1 MSRKPRSEK
10 TLMNAQVPALPT
22 AAKPP
27 TLSDL
32 GISTP
37 LWRLLSS
44 NVGAAAEIEEIAS
57 DPRLRSEALAVL
69 PKLMA
74 RAAPSGDERVRNAL
88 QPLILV
94 YGASEA
100 TRSPAFWQAYY
111 RALAPLPVEALARG
125 VEDYLAAPDSEF
137 FPKPGPL
144 RALCDKHAEPI
155 FKAASRAKRALELP
169 KYNRTPIT
177 PEERAKVLQ
186 MAREAGEKLSLTAAS
201 AFPKPPGGEL
211 PNTAGKPDEGG
222 ITPQMRALM
231 ARQQGLGG

>member
-1 MSRKPRSEK
+1 
-10 TLMNAQVPALPT
+10 MNAQVPANLT

-32 GISTP
+32 AISTP

-74 RAAPSGDERVRNAL
+74 RASPAGDDRVRNAL

-155 FKAASRAKRALELP
+155 FKAASRARRALEVP
-169 KYNRTPIT
+169 QHKRTPIT
-177 PEERAKVLQ
+177 DEERARVAQ
-186 MAREAGEKLSLTAAS
+186 MAREAGEKLSLTGAA
-201 AFPKPPGGEL
+201 AWPQPPGGEM
-211 PNTAGKPDEGG
+211 PSIAGKADEGG
-222 ITPQMRALM
+222 LTAQMRELM
-231 ARQQGLGG
+231 ARRAEA